1 MERTFPNRLEAGRQ
15 LAQKL
20 EKYAGRD
27 DVIVLGLPRGGVP
40 VANEVARRL
49 RAPLDVFIVRK
60 LGVPGF
66 EELAAGAIASG
77 GVRVLNEDVMRAI
90 PHADQTIETVTA
102 RETAELQRREQIY
115 REDRAPPELRDRI
128 AILVDDGLATGAT
141 MRAAVKALRQREA
154 AKIVVAVP
162 VGPPDTCHEI
172 EEQADET
179 ICLST
184 PEFFQAVGQYYDDF
198 SQTTDEDVRELLAR
212 GSYERSIMSEVQIH
226 AGRAVLS
233 GNLNIPENANALVLF
248 AHGSGSSRHSPRNQ
262 FVARTLND
270 VGLATLLFDL
280 LTQEEEA
287 IDTQTGQL
295 RFNIHLLAER
305 LVHATKWAKQQEET
319 RDLRVGYFGSST
331 GGASALAAA
340 VDLPHDIGAV
350 VSRGGRPDLA
360 GEALAKVRAPTLL
373 VVGGNDGIVIE
384 LNEQARDRMRCE
396 VKLEIV
402 PGATHLFEEPG
413 ALEKVAKLAS
423 DWFIAH
429 LTVK

>member
-40 VANEVARRL
+40 VANEVAKHL
-49 RAPLDVFIVRK
+49 GAPLDVFIVRK

-90 PHADQTIETVTA
+90 PHADQAIETVTA

-115 REDRAPPELRDRI
+115 REDRAPRELRDRI

-141 MRAAVKALRQREA
+141 MRAAVKAVRQREA

-270 VGLATLLFDL
+270 LGLATLLFDL

-287 IDTQTGQL
+287 IDTQTREL

-319 RDLRVGYFGSST
+319 RDLRIGYFGSST
-331 GGASALAAA
+331 GGAAALVAA
-340 VDLPHDIGAV
+340 VELPQDIGAV

-360 GEALAKVRAPTLL
+360 GEALPKVKAPTLL
-373 VVGGNDGIVIE
+373 IVGGNDDIVIE

-413 ALEKVAKLAS
+413 ALEKVAQLAS
-423 DWFIAH
+423 DWFSLH
-429 LTVK
+429 LTHR